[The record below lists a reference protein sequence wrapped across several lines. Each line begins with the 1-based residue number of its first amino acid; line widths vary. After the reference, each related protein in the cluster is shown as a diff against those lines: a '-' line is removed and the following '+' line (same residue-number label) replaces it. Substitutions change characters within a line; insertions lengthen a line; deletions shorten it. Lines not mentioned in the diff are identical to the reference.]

1 MLVNASSDAANHVK
15 SLAIDVERTLT
26 AVGADTAASILNSA
40 REAQMAFNG
49 AADRI
54 EKQLRRY
61 TNRLKE
67 HKVDGSAQPCADV
80 KETTSGVPGV
90 HVYAFNAKKVPAIR
104 RSLFVLD
111 SLDWENGDPDAMRAA
126 SREYDRLLSRVRAA
140 RTLGY
145 ATSNG
150 NGDFEIT
157 VTQTDSVLVFGE
169 AKWPDQPFYYSA
181 KVVGA
186 TGQEEV
192 RVILLMCNQQL
203 L

>member
-1 MLVNASSDAANHVK
+1 MIVSVPKSVVK
-15 SLAIDVERTLT
+15 RLEGTTFTRSTEVFF
-26 AVGADTAASILNSA
+26 
-40 REAQMAFNG
+40 REAALLAVLSMVHPLP
-49 AADRI
+49 
-54 EKQLRRY
+54 EKTL
-61 TNRLKE
+61 L
-67 HKVDGSAQPCADV
+67 DGSAQPCADV

-169 AKWPDQPFYYSA
+169 AKWPDQPFFYSA
-181 KVVGA
+181 KVVAA

>member
-1 MLVNASSDAANHVK
+1 MFLRGAALLGL
-15 SLAIDVERTLT
+15 LAISLPAPEK
-26 AVGADTAASILNSA
+26 IL
-40 REAQMAFNG
+40 
-49 AADRI
+49 
-54 EKQLRRY
+54 L
-61 TNRLKE
+61 
-67 HKVDGSAQPCADV
+67 DGSAQPCADV

-104 RSLFVLD
+104 KSLYVLD
-111 SLDWENGDPDAMRAA
+111 TLEWEAGDPAAMRAA
-126 SREYDRLLSRVRAA
+126 SREYDRLLSLVRKT
-140 RTLGY
+140 RTMGY

-169 AKWPDQPFYYSA
+169 AKWPGEPFYYSA

-192 RVILLMCNQQL
+192 RVVLLMCNQQL

>member
-1 MLVNASSDAANHVK
+1 VFF
-15 SLAIDVERTLT
+15 R
-26 AVGADTAASILNSA
+26 
-40 REAQMAFNG
+40 G
-49 AADRI
+49 AALVGLLSLFHPLP
-54 EKQLRRY
+54 EKIL
-61 TNRLKE
+61 L
-67 HKVDGSAQPCADV
+67 DGSAQPCADI

-90 HVYAFNAKKVPAIR
+90 HVYAFNAMKIPAIR
-104 RSLFVLD
+104 KSLFVLD
-111 SLDWENGDPDAMRAA
+111 TLEWENGDPAAMRAA
-126 SREYDRLLSRVRAA
+126 SREYDRLLSLVRKA

-169 AKWPDQPFYYSA
+169 AKWPGEPFYYSS
-181 KVVGA
+181 KVVAA

-192 RVILLMCNQQL
+192 RVVLLMCNQQL

>member
-1 MLVNASSDAANHVK
+1 LRVLRD
-15 SLAIDVERTLT
+15 TLHPES
-26 AVGADTAASILNSA
+26 VVFL
-40 REAQMAFNG
+40 RG
-49 AADRI
+49 AALFGLLSLVHPLP
-54 EKQLRRY
+54 EKTL
-61 TNRLKE
+61 L
-67 HKVDGSAQPCADV
+67 DGSAQPCADV

-157 VTQTDSVLVFGE
+157 VTQIDSVLVFGE
-169 AKWPDQPFYYSA
+169 AKWPGEPFYYSA

-186 TGQEEV
+186 IGQEEV
-192 RVILLMCNQQL
+192 RVVLLMCNQQL

>member
-1 MLVNASSDAANHVK
+1 LRVLRD
-15 SLAIDVERTLT
+15 TLHPES
-26 AVGADTAASILNSA
+26 VVFL
-40 REAQMAFNG
+40 RG
-49 AADRI
+49 AALFGLLSLVHPLP
-54 EKQLRRY
+54 EKTL
-61 TNRLKE
+61 L
-67 HKVDGSAQPCADV
+67 DGSAQPCADV

-140 RTLGY
+140 RTIGY

-157 VTQTDSVLVFGE
+157 VTQIDSVLVFGE
-169 AKWPDQPFYYSA
+169 AKWPGEPFYYSA

-186 TGQEEV
+186 IGQEEV
-192 RVILLMCNQQL
+192 RVVLLMCNQQL